1 MLKWTWR
8 SGLASDWNIWEDE
21 LTVADMDA
29 EHRFVPY
36 VKEVQSLQNIYSL
49 SEVKNADVLV
59 GMDFSALLML
69 KSVKHRPVKQ
79 KWILLAPIIDFCHG
93 EDAWPQ
99 KQVLQVAKGVRKMPK
114 VALQD
119 VLNLFG
125 PADEE
130 YYESWMRTAL
140 QMDPELIAQ
149 GFEYLANEKVDSP
162 LALLNCEVRFGKED
176 EWITGAV
183 VEAAKNLLQGA
194 QVSVRPKVGH
204 WPMSLI
210 D

>member
-1 MLKWTWR
+1 MLKWTWL

-69 KSVKHRPVKQ
+69 KSVKHRPAKQ

-130 YYESWMRTAL
+130 YYES
-140 QMDPELIAQ
+140 
-149 GFEYLANEKVDSP
+149 
-162 LALLNCEVRFGKED
+162 
-176 EWITGAV
+176 
-183 VEAAKNLLQGA
+183 
-194 QVSVRPKVGH
+194 
-204 WPMSLI
+204 
-210 D
+210 

>member
-1 MLKWTWR
+1 MLKWTWL

-93 EDAWPQ
+93 EDA
-99 KQVLQVAKGVRKMPK
+99 VSL
-114 VALQD
+114 
-119 VLNLFG
+119 LNL
-125 PADEE
+125 
-130 YYESWMRTAL
+130 YSH
-140 QMDPELIAQ
+140 IAYTRQ
-149 GFEYLANEKVDSP
+149 NLAFHVVAHAYL
-162 LALLNCEVRFGKED
+162 
-176 EWITGAV
+176 
-183 VEAAKNLLQGA
+183 
-194 QVSVRPKVGH
+194 
-204 WPMSLI
+204 
-210 D
+210 